1 MTVSKY
7 RDDCDEEDSSEE
19 EEEGVRWRLKG
30 HASIGMKVAAYFPPL
45 ERVDDLV
52 PSHGVMDGSGDDS
65 SSSSR
70 ATKKQKTE
78 SQLFI
83 GMLCYAV
90 MNGQACHG

>member
-7 RDDCDEEDSSEE
+7 KDDSDEEDSSEE

-30 HASIGMKVAAYFPPL
+30 HASIGVKVAAYFPPL

-65 SSSSR
+65 SNSR
-70 ATKKQKTE
+70 TSKKQKTE

-83 GMLCYAV
+83 GMLCYEWV
-90 MNGQACHG
+90 GMPWLC